1 VTKIVFLVFINLV
14 TPKARAKHEHLFNEP
29 ACLKLNPTPM
39 NNAELN
45 SFLNPEKCFSNK
57 SCAERSQG
65 TNSSLTL
72 PYRGMFPRPPW
83 WLSGLDERLSAVG
96 RSISGVN
103 AIQLLLASSLKL
115 RGPYLGNCDKFN
127 FTFKFEV
134 WMWVRIYQ
142 IFERDQIPICHISNK
157 SNPKT
162 DKPKDFQIRLK
173 LRGPYSQPFIFSVT
187 HEWTR

>member
-1 VTKIVFLVFINLV
+1 MPQVEPN
-14 TPKARAKHEHLFNEP
+14 PNEQ
-29 ACLKLNPTPM
+29 CRTQLGLKPG
-39 NNAELN
+39 
-45 SFLNPEKCFSNK
+45 KCFSNK

-103 AIQLLLASSLKL
+103 DIQLLLASSLKL
-115 RGPYLGNCDKFN
+115 RGSYLGNCDKFY
-127 FTFKFEV
+127 FTFNYEV

-157 SNPKT
+157 SKPKT

-187 HEWTR
+187 HEWARWARVFVPARPN